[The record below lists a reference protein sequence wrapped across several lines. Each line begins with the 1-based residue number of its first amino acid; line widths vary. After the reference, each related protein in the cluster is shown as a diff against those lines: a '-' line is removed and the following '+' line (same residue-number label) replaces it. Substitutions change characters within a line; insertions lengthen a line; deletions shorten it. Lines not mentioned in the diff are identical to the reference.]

1 MDPVFVATSAMP
13 ARIHVFSTADWS
25 NGKPDGPLGVFAE
38 ASAFS
43 GGAGQCV
50 IAPREDGTIGDV
62 LFGVGDG
69 RDALA
74 LAGLSSRL
82 PEADYQIQRL
92 PEGLDFASAAAGWHD
107 GAYRFDTYRSA
118 PSMPPRLVLPESEN
132 RAAIDRE
139 ARAIRLVRDLVNTPA
154 EDMGP
159 DAIQGA
165 VSELAEDT
173 GASLETILGD
183 ALKEQ
188 NYPMVYAVGRAA
200 AIAPRMMELTWGNPD
215 HPELAIVGK
224 GVAFDTGGLNIKT
237 GDYMRLM
244 KKDMGGAAHAIGL
257 AKLVM
262 DAGLPVYLKLYIP
275 AVENAVAGNAFRPGD
290 VVATRKG
297 LKVEIDNTDAEG
309 RLILCDALA
318 RACEGSPDLLLDYAT
333 LTGAAR
339 VALGPD
345 LAPYYT
351 DDDELSLSLQAGS
364 SACGDPVWRMPLWR
378 PYASMLSSSIADT
391 TNSGGRMAGSIT
403 AAVYLSKFVDA
414 PRWMHFD
421 IWAWRE
427 GKYGRPPGGAATGL
441 RASWAMLQ
449 ARYAD

>member
-1 MDPVFVATSAMP
+1 MDPVFTASAEAP
-13 ARIHVFSTADWS
+13 AQIHVFTSSDWQEARP
-25 NGKPDGPLGVFAE
+25 GGPLGTFAD
-38 ASAFS
+38 ASGFV
-43 GGAGQCV
+43 GAQGQCV
-50 IAPREDGTIGDV
+50 ISPRSDGSLGDV
-62 LFGVGDG
+62 LFGIGSG

-74 LAGLSSRL
+74 LAALSARL
-82 PEADYQIQRL
+82 PKGAYEIARL
-92 PEGLDFASAAAGWHD
+92 PDGFSFASAAAGWHD
-107 GAYRFDTYRSA
+107 GAYSFDTYRDAPSA
-118 PSMPPRLVLPESEN
+118 PPQLVIPEGEDGV
-132 RAAIDRE
+132 AIDRE
-139 ARAIRLVRDLVNTPA
+139 AGAVRFVRDLVNTPA

-165 VSELAEDT
+165 ISALAEDN
-173 GASLETILGD
+173 GARLETTLGD
-183 ALKEQ
+183 ALLDQ
-188 NYPMVYAVGRAA
+188 NFPMIHAVGRAA
-200 AIAPRMMELTWGNPD
+200 DIAPRLMELSWGNPD

-262 DAGLPVYLKLYIP
+262 EAQLPVFLKLYVP
-275 AVENAVAGNAFRPGD
+275 AVENAISGNAFRPGD
-290 VVATRKG
+290 VVATRKR

-318 RACEGSPDLLLDYAT
+318 RACEGNPDVLVDYAT

-351 DDDELSLSLQAGS
+351 DDEELSLAIEAGAKAS
-364 SACGDPVWRMPLWR
+364 GDPVWRMPLWR
-378 PYASMLSSSIADT
+378 PYESMLSSSIADIS
-391 TNSGGRMAGSIT
+391 NAGGRMGGSIT
-403 AAVYLSKFVDA
+403 AAVYLSRFVDV

-427 GKYGRPPGGAATGL
+427 SKYGRPAGGAATGL
-441 RASWAMLQ
+441 RASWSMLQ
-449 ARYAD
+449 ARYGA